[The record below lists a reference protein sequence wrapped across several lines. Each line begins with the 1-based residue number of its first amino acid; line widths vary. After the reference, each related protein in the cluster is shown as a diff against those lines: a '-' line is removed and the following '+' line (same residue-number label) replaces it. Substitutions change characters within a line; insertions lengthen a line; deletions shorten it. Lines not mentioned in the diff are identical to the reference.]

1 MANWTPRQPR
11 LDYGPEDTM
20 RELSALIIGL
30 AQHRSKEISAE
41 KDRKWQESQMY
52 IKSSLDSLNLLETS
66 MLAKEEEAMKLGI
79 LEHSLSNVS
88 PETQTKAGMEI
99 TGDRKEN
106 INVKREAI
114 QSKHDIISSGISE
127 FYKGKGMAVHLDVDA
142 SGRVDPNELAVA
154 AESLGQEP
162 SYEFNMGVYNWTLDP
177 DVRKGIEL
185 KEHEIAQAETTA
197 YVMEKTKEFQITQA
211 EQLVKKNTV
220 DILSARNA
228 LRMDVAEW
236 DTVTS
241 EKFVALLNEGR
252 ASTNAAQNNLGDY
265 FLNNLFVLDDKK
277 KFNTLQ
283 TYLAYQADPA
293 VLKTEIGK
301 IANIDRYDLIEND
314 LIGMISATVGGAID
328 AEKTGMSPRHGLI
341 RNIKKVYDDVYK
353 PVMSDPF
360 TDEHGNMTTLHGWIQ
375 SKIKER
381 QDRLIADG
389 KPETYEKSLAH
400 VLDAEKRIRDRSW
413 DTGKVSHLSEADDR
427 RYREFLQWSQTGV
440 FENMEQVRM
449 ASNAIIQQDQW
460 LDINDKYI
468 IQRTAAQLDPD
479 YYGAPFGMG
488 ADEETGIRTIMDKP
502 LDDAMEELFQQ
513 SRQSLTLPDEE

>member
-1 MANWTPRQPR
+1 MALRQPR
-11 LDYGPEDTM
+11 LNYTATDTM
-20 RELSALIIGL
+20 RELSSMILQMVSAE
-30 AQHRSKEISAE
+30 RSAE

-88 PETQTKAGMEI
+88 DETQTQASMEI
-99 TGDRKEN
+99 VGDKKEN

-177 DVRKGIEL
+177 SVRKGLEKIE
-185 KEHEIAQAETTA
+185 EEISQAKVTTR
-197 YVMEKTKEFQITQA
+197 VMEETEDDQIEQVKQIVTLNTTKIIEA
-211 EQLVKKNTV
+211 NNA
-220 DILSARNA
+220 ILMN
-228 LRMDVAEW
+228 VAEW
-236 DTVTS
+236 DTATT
-241 EKFVALLNEGR
+241 KRFTALINEGR

-277 KFNTLQ
+277 KFSTLQ
-283 TYLAYQADPA
+283 TYLAYQADPEVFKA
-293 VLKTEIGK
+293 EIGK
-301 IANIDRYDLIEND
+301 IGKIDRYDLIKND
-314 LIGMISATVGGAID
+314 LINMISSTVGGAID

-360 TDEHGNMTTLHGWIQ
+360 TDEHGNMTTLHGWIK
-375 SKIKER
+375 SKIQRR
-381 QDRLIADG
+381 QDLLIAQG
-389 KPETYEKSLAH
+389 NPEPYEKSLAH
-400 VLDAEKRIRDRSW
+400 VLNDEKKLRKR
-413 DTGKVSHLSEADDR
+413 GKSHLTEADHL
-427 RYREFLQWSQTGV
+427 RYREFLQWSQTGI
-440 FENMEQVRM
+440 FKNMEQVKM

-460 LDINDKYI
+460 LDINDRFI

-479 YYGAPFGMG
+479 YYGAPHGMG
-488 ADEETGIRTIMDKP
+488 ADKDTGIRPIMP
-502 LDDAMEELFQQ
+502 YSLDDALLKLLLQP
-513 SRQSLTLPDEE
+513 RQSLTLPDEE